1 MGGISSRTNRV
12 FMFSSVRLEM
22 PSALQG
28 PYSGQAM
35 AKPPADQAARQAR
48 GQANRSS
55 TIIASR
61 DSMARDWVPD
71 TAFGRGFLST
81 DMWLQRVLARAVP
94 DLNELAGTHAPH
106 SCNRCVDS
114 VCGRG

>member
-35 AKPPADQAARQAR
+35 AKPPADQAARQVR

-55 TIIASR
+55 TIIASM

-71 TAFGRGFLST
+71 TAFGRSEEHT
-81 DMWLQRVLARAVP
+81 SELQSRLH
-94 DLNELAGTHAPH
+94 L
-106 SCNRCVDS
+106 
-114 VCGRG
+114 VCRLLLEKK